1 MKWDFFIIIRPRS
14 LLTFLLLKPMEIIK
28 VERLDHLG
36 VVAGVI
42 KDLKLIEIIDE
53 RIGVDQ
59 DEQITTGEAIA
70 AMILN
75 GLGFANRPLTL
86 MPEFFENKPLALLFR
101 EGIEARHFN
110 RFKLG
115 RSLDKVHAYGCDLL
129 FSELAASG
137 CQAEELDLRFRSLD
151 TTTFSLTGEYL
162 PESDT
167 EAITIRHGYSKDH
180 RPDLKQAVLELIVS
194 QDGGVPLFSKS
205 WDGNSSDNTI
215 FKERAASLVESLR
228 SSPRPSYL
236 VADSKLYSEASAKL
250 LEQIGF
256 ITRIPATLSIVG
268 ETIEAAL
275 GKAWVPL
282 SAGYRYQRLEHR
294 HYGIEQRWL
303 VIYSEAARNRS
314 KQRTKKMLKK
324 EQERLEKQ
332 LFHLQAQRF
341 ASQEQALQALASLE
355 KKLRYH
361 DVVDRHWTAHKSY
374 ASAGRPRADTPVKAV
389 KWQLKVAF
397 EVDHAAVEAAIE
409 KGACFVIGTN
419 IAPDQLSDAE
429 VFSAYKG
436 QSSVE
441 QGFRFLK
448 DPLFFVSSL
457 FVKKP
462 SRIAGLLMV
471 MTLAL
476 FVYAIAQRRLRKAL
490 CARGE
495 QLPNQIKVPT
505 SRPTLRWV
513 FALLDGINRVLV
525 RVEGGV
531 RAILEGLTDLK
542 KKILTLFGPGV
553 QQLYQISSA

>member
-1 MKWDFFIIIRPRS
+1 
-14 LLTFLLLKPMEIIK
+14 MEIIK

-42 KDLKLIEIIDE
+42 KDLNLIEIIDE

-59 DEQITTGEAIA
+59 DEQITTGEALA

-101 EGIEARHFN
+101 EGIEAKHFN

-215 FKERAASLVESLR
+215 FKERAASLVECLR
-228 SSPRPSYL
+228 SSPTPSYL
-236 VADSKLYSEASAKL
+236 VADSKLYTQASAKRL
-250 LEQIGF
+250 GQIGF
-256 ITRIPATLSIVG
+256 ITRIPATLSVVG
-268 ETIEAAL
+268 ESIEAAL

-282 SAGYRYQRLEHR
+282 LSGYRYQLVEHR
-294 HYGIEQRWL
+294 HYGIKQRWL
-303 VIYSEAARNRS
+303 VIYSEAALNRS
-314 KQRTKKMLKK
+314 KQRMKKVLKK
-324 EQERLEKQ
+324 EHKRLEKQ

-361 DVVDRHWTAHKSY
+361 DVVDRHWTAHKRY
-374 ASAGRPRADTPVKAV
+374 ASAGRPRTDTPVKAV
-389 KWQLKVAF
+389 TWQLKAEF

-436 QSSVE
+436 QSRVE

-490 CARGE
+490 SSRGE

-531 RAILEGLTDLK
+531 RAILEGVTELK
-542 KKILTLFGPGV
+542 RKILMLFGRGV